1 MNKDNTQ
8 PTNFN
13 DIDIPKEHWNNESV
27 QKWCKVIG
35 IPESDIKHIRDNNIK
50 GRWLVLKKDNLEKE
64 LKEIQ
69 VSANSAFEIYLKFN
83 PTTSGHQVEE
93 DYSDILKHLV
103 DKCDQN
109 FFKSHNIIATY
120 GKDFPLEGRKE
131 TMDILCQETE
141 KRFKNRSE
149 TDQKIHPILVATGSP
164 GIGKTRVL
172 VEYPKILE
180 SKKIGYPNYKELYVS
195 YGNGTPFQESDEL
208 RIGIVT
214 SFCLR
219 IIAYHNKLTAPW
231 DYLLRVYKKKY
242 PSRQLNLLE
251 VLEHIQ
257 VEVGKPTTFLLSVD
271 EFQKM
276 LVTRNTP
283 QESRAYL
290 KEIVT
295 RIGGL
300 LCNNHSNIFLVAV
313 FGGILLTPLSQVIF
327 TSGHHCKA
335 LPIPILSLD
344 QMLNIAKGIDTIRPH
359 VEEQRF
365 KYCLY
370 LIGGWPRILEQ
381 FLLAVDNLLVNSNGT
396 EEYYTDAIGTAE
408 QYLDN
413 IYRAQITHEDQ
424 IKIQT
429 LLAYSFTGIPVT
441 SWSAEYPKG
450 LGQTFEELE
459 FLGLITKYKVS
470 NATLVAIPPIAVN
483 LCKDDHFN
491 SIRAIKNI
499 LKYQSH
505 WQGWEKFCAQL
516 LVVKL
521 SMFHYL
527 DVNSITMTE
536 LLGQD
541 AINSPSSNNKL
552 IDISD
557 PGPKYEILE
566 HQYPTYRKENIDRK
580 KVYLNATGAAFDLFI
595 FNGNVMIAGQAKSK
609 VKGKLTENLGMI
621 EYDKTTKAIKNGIN
635 LGVISDLLLENV
647 FLVIFANMD
656 SGIVKEDLYES
667 VVVVDHTTHQFFGPN
682 MRLLLH

>member
-1 MNKDNTQ
+1 MNTNKIQ
-8 PTNFN
+8 PTSETMLTFN
-13 DIDIPKEHWNNESV
+13 YT
-27 QKWCKVIG
+27 IG
-35 IPESDIKHIRDNNIK
+35 T
-50 GRWLVLKKDNLEKE
+50 
-64 LKEIQ
+64 Q
-69 VSANSAFEIYLKFN
+69 
-83 PTTSGHQVEE
+83 GHQVEE
-93 DYSDILKHLV
+93 EYCDILKHLV
-103 DKCDQN
+103 DNGNQN
-109 FFKSHNIIATY
+109 FFKSNNKIVTY

-149 TDQKIHPILVATGSP
+149 RDQKIHPILVAAGSP

-172 VEYPKILE
+172 VEYPKYIKE
-180 SKKIGYPNYKELYVS
+180 NKIGYPNYKELYVS
-195 YGNGTPFQESDEL
+195 YGSGTAFQELHEL
-208 RIGIVT
+208 EIGIVT

-219 IIAYHNKLTAPW
+219 IIAY
-231 DYLLRVYKKKY
+231 VYKLNTPFLDLLLLYKKRY
-242 PSRQLNLLE
+242 PSRKLTLNE
-251 VLEHIQ
+251 VLAHIQ
-257 VEVGKPTTFLLSVD
+257 SEEGKPTTILLSVD

-276 LVTRNTP
+276 LVDRNTP
-283 QESRAYL
+283 QKSRAYL

-295 RIGGL
+295 GIGSL
-300 LCNNHSNIFLVAV
+300 LCHSRDNIFLVAV

-327 TSGHHCKA
+327 TSGHYCIA

-344 QMLNIAKGIDTIRPH
+344 QMLNIAKGIDTIRPR

-370 LIGGWPRILEQ
+370 LIGGWPRILER
-381 FLLAVDNLLVNSNGT
+381 FLFEVDNLLEKSNGT
-396 EEYYTDAIGTAE
+396 EQYYTDAIGKAE
-408 QYLDN
+408 SYLTN
-413 IYRAQITHEDQ
+413 IYRDQITTEDQ
-424 IKIQT
+424 TKIQT

-459 FLGLITKYKVS
+459 FLGLITKYIVS

-491 SIRAIKNI
+491 SIRGIKNI
-499 LKYQSH
+499 LKYGSH
-505 WQGWEKFCAQL
+505 WQSWEKFCAQL

-527 DVNSITMTE
+527 DVKRIKMTE

-541 AINSPSSNNKL
+541 AINAPSLNNKP

-557 PGPKYEILE
+557 PGPKYETLD
-566 HQYPTYRKENIDRK
+566 HQYRKENINRE

-595 FNGNVMIAGQAKSK
+595 CNGNVMIAGQAKSK
-609 VKGKLTENLGMI
+609 FNVKLKEKLADI
-621 EYDKTTKAIKNGIN
+621 EYNKTIDAITNG
-635 LGVISDLLLENV
+635 LISDLLLENV

-656 SGIVKEDLYES
+656 SGIVKKELHKS
-667 VVVVDHTTHQFFGPN
+667 MVVVDYTTHQFFGPN
-682 MRLLLH
+682 MRLLLHYFRSN

>member
-1 MNKDNTQ
+1 MSTDTQ

-50 GRWLVLKKDNLEKE
+50 GRWLVLKKDNLEEALTKI
-64 LKEIQ
+64 K

-83 PTTSGHQVEE
+83 PTTSGTQGHQVGEE
-93 DYSDILKHLV
+93 YSDILKYLI
-103 DKCDQN
+103 DNGNQN
-109 FFKSHNIIATY
+109 FFSSRNIIATY

-149 TDQKIHPILVATGSP
+149 KDQKIHPIFSSCWIP
-164 GIGKTRVL
+164 R
-172 VEYPKILE
+172 
-180 SKKIGYPNYKELYVS
+180 
-195 YGNGTPFQESDEL
+195 
-208 RIGIVT
+208 
-214 SFCLR
+214 
-219 IIAYHNKLTAPW
+219 
-231 DYLLRVYKKKY
+231 Y
-242 PSRQLNLLE
+242 PSRILTLNE
-251 VLEHIQ
+251 VLAHIQ
-257 VEVGKPTTFLLSVD
+257 SEEGKPTTILLSVD

-276 LVTRNTP
+276 LVDRDTP
-283 QESRAYL
+283 QKSRAYL

-295 RIGGL
+295 GIGSL
-300 LCNNHSNIFLVAV
+300 LCHSRDNIFLVAV
-313 FGGILLTPLSQVIF
+313 FGGILLTPLSQVIS

-381 FLLAVDNLLVNSNGT
+381 FLLAVDNLLGKSNGT
-396 EEYYTDAIGTAE
+396 EEYYYDAIGTAE
-408 QYLDN
+408 EYLDK
-413 IYRAQITHEDQ
+413 IYRAQITNEDQ
-424 IKIQT
+424 TKVQT

-459 FLGLITKYKVS
+459 FLGLITQYTVS

-483 LCKDDHFN
+483 LCKDNHFN
-491 SIRAIKNI
+491 SIRHIKNI
-499 LKYQSH
+499 LKYESH
-505 WQGWEKFCAQL
+505 WQGWEQFCAQL

-527 DVNSITMTE
+527 EVNSITMTE
-536 LLGQD
+536 LLGKD
-541 AINSPSSNNKL
+541 AINAPSSNNKS

-557 PGPKYEILE
+557 PGAKYEKLV
-566 HQYPTYRKENIDRK
+566 HQYPTNRKENIDRK
-580 KVYLNATGAAFDLFI
+580 KVYLNAAGAAFDLFI

-621 EYDKTTKAIKNGIN
+621 EYDKTTKAIQTGLNS
-635 LGVISDLLLENV
+635 GVISDLLLENV

-667 VVVVDHTTHQFFGPN
+667 VVVVDHTTHHFFGPN
-682 MRLLLH
+682 MRLLLHYYSSN